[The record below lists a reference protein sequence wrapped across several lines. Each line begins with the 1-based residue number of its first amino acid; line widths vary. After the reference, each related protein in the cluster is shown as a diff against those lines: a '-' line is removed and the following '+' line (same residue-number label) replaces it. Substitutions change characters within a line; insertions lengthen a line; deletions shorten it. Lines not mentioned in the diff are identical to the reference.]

1 MRLRCRL
8 TAVIFNTLQSFSKFW
23 FLPPFHYPWHLK
35 SGVPPPPPAPP
46 WVRTQAQYLE
56 QWPSAY
62 ELTDARALKKQFDER
77 ENKID
82 KSRNLGWGYLKGLT
96 CFRRSLFSPPHPRRQ
111 KKALLTG
118 YEERKVNIETNVNFR
133 CLKMHMQLNFRT
145 QLLRNLRNYKNY
157 TNLKMILMVSSKR
170 QSTLLLLIFTFPF
183 DLKDN
188 WIYKSF
194 VCPRVFNR
202 FLFSLLNTNYREDD

>member
-1 MRLRCRL
+1 MHLRCRL

-23 FLPPFHYPWHLK
+23 FLPPFHYPWHFK
-35 SGVPPPPPAPP
+35 SGVPPPPPLRPP
-46 WVRTQAQYLE
+46 VGLNAGSILGTMTIGLWINGCSR
-56 QWPSAY
+56 S
-62 ELTDARALKKQFDER
+62 KKQFDER

-82 KSRNLGWGYLKGLT
+82 KSRNLGCGYLKGLM
-96 CFRRSLFSPPHPRRQ
+96 CFRRSLFSPPQPRRQ

-157 TNLKMILMVSSKR
+157 TNLKMILMASSKR
-170 QSTLLLLIFTFPF
+170 QSTLLLLIFIFPF
-183 DLKDN
+183 DLKEN
-188 WIYKSF
+188 WIYQSF
-194 VCPRVFNR
+194 VCRRVFNR
-202 FLFSLLNTNYREDD
+202 FLFSLLNTN

>member
-8 TAVIFNTLQSFSKFW
+8 TAVIFNTLQSFNKFW

-35 SGVPPPPPAPP
+35 SGIPPPPSAPP
-46 WVRTQAQYLE
+46 VGSNVGSILGTMTIGLWINGCSRSKKTVWRKRE
-56 QWPSAY
+56 QDWQVQ
-62 ELTDARALKKQFDER
+62 EFGL
-77 ENKID
+77 
-82 KSRNLGWGYLKGLT
+82 GYLKGLT

-202 FLFSLLNTNYREDD
+202 FLFSLLNTNSREDD